1 MTEHSGKIDYVEY
14 ISRYK
19 SRNSRPQVTWTE
31 LERCYNQLAAKYAGR
46 WPHLPVKVTKYSALY
61 RLIETFCVS
70 SHHGFGSR

>member
-1 MTEHSGKIDYVEY
+1 MTDHSGKIDYVEY

-31 LERCYNQLAAKYAGR
+31 LEGCYNQLAAKYAER

-61 RLIETFCVS
+61 RLIETFCAS
-70 SHHGFGSR
+70 SHHEFGSR